1 MNKNI
6 LESEMTH
13 IPMTFRARA
22 GKTVIVLPD
31 GSRGVVRR
39 GATIDNSMVKLI
51 VRGFRW
57 QRMLYE
63 GKFTSIEDLSA
74 AEKINPSYVSRVLRL
89 AFLSPKVVQAIMD
102 GSHPAWLTMRD
113 LMQPFSLDWQQQ
125 EKKFLYE
132 LKDSTSRV
140 TSKSGF

>member
-1 MNKNI
+1 MNKDI

-74 AEKINPSYVSRVLRL
+74 AEKINPSYISRVLRL
-89 AFLSPKVVQAIMD
+89 SYLSPKIVEAILD
-102 GSHPAWLTMRD
+102 GKGPARLTMKD
-113 LMQPFSLDWQQQ
+113 LMEPFPIDWQKQAAH
-125 EKKFLYE
+125 F
-132 LKDSTSRV
+132 
-140 TSKSGF
+140 GFN

>member
-1 MNKNI
+1 MNKDI

-39 GATIDNSMVKLI
+39 GATIDNSMVKLL

-102 GSHPAWLTMRD
+102 GKQPAWLTMKELLKPSTAD
-113 LMQPFSLDWQQQ
+113 WSEQEQIFLDIT
-125 EKKFLYE
+125 K
-132 LKDSTSRV
+132 T
-140 TSKSGF
+140 G

>member
-1 MNKNI
+1 MNKDF

-39 GATIDNSMVKLI
+39 GATIDNSMVKLL

-74 AEKINPSYVSRVLRL
+74 TEKINPSYVSRVLRL

-102 GSHPAWLTMRD
+102 GKQPAWLTMKD
-113 LMQPFSLDWQQQ
+113 LLRPHPNDWSEQ
-125 EKKFLYE
+125 EMIL
-132 LKDSTSRV
+132 LCNQ
-140 TSKSGF
+140 SKMAVEVN

>member
-13 IPMTFRARA
+13 IPMTFRARV

-63 GKFTSIEDLSA
+63 GKFSSIEDLSD

-89 AFLSPKVVQAIMD
+89 SYLSPKIVEAILD
-102 GSHPAWLTMRD
+102 GKGPARLTMKD
-113 LMQPFSLDWQQQ
+113 LMEPFPMDWQKQATH
-125 EKKFLYE
+125 F
-132 LKDSTSRV
+132 
-140 TSKSGF
+140 GFN

>member
-39 GATIDNSMVKLI
+39 GATIDNSMVKLL

-102 GSHPAWLTMRD
+102 GKQPAWLTMKD
-113 LMQPFSLDWQQQ
+113 LLRPHPNDWSEQ
-125 EKKFLYE
+125 ERVL
-132 LKDSTSRV
+132 LCNSTKLV
-140 TSKSGF
+140 ADVN

>member
-1 MNKNI
+1 MNKDF

-39 GATIDNSMVKLI
+39 GATIDNSMVKLL

-102 GSHPAWLTMRD
+102 GKQPAWLTMKD
-113 LMQPFSLDWQQQ
+113 LLRPHPNDWSEQ
-125 EKKFLYE
+125 ERVL
-132 LKDSTSRV
+132 LCNSTKLV
-140 TSKSGF
+140 ADVN

>member
-1 MNKNI
+1 MNKDI

-102 GSHPAWLTMRD
+102 GKQPAWLTMKD
-113 LMQPFSLDWQQQ
+113 LLRPHSNDWSEQ
-125 EKKFLYE
+125 ERAL
-132 LKDSTSRV
+132 LCNSTKIV
-140 TSKSGF
+140 AGVN

>member
-1 MNKNI
+1 MNKDI

-31 GSRGVVRR
+31 GSRGVARR

-102 GSHPAWLTMRD
+102 GKQPAWLTMKD
-113 LMQPFSLDWQQQ
+113 LLRPHPNDWSEQ
-125 EKKFLYE
+125 ERVL
-132 LKDSTSRV
+132 LCNSTKLV
-140 TSKSGF
+140 ADVN

>member
-1 MNKNI
+1 MNKDI

-39 GATIDNSMVKLI
+39 GATIDNSMVKLL

-63 GKFTSIEDLSA
+63 EKFTSIEDLSD

-102 GSHPAWLTMRD
+102 GKQPAWLTMKD
-113 LMQPFSLDWQQQ
+113 LLRPLPLEWHAQ
-125 EKKFLYE
+125 ELVL
-132 LKDSTSRV
+132 LKHM
-140 TSKSGF
+140 K